1 MPETVINIRAVDQA
15 SGAIRAAAGA
25 LGSIKN
31 VVGGLA
37 LGAARV
43 ALENLGTAARAAW
56 DALNEGAALELT
68 ERRFESLAA
77 NIGVT
82 AAALDSQMA
91 AASQGMMSHAERMAT
106 AGDIIQLG
114 LADSSNEVTRLSVLM
129 DQLGWSAAGLA
140 NTLEDD
146 STDGLNALGLSFDA
160 VSAKMEVYEA
170 RGVAAS
176 EAFDLAVIEAGEDQL
191 AALGD
196 ATETTAGKIAQLT
209 SKWEDLSNGFKVGF
223 AEGVAD
229 DLEIIIDTL
238 DELDIKAEDVG
249 SALGNRIGSAVSRQL
264 GTAGMAVMIDDAEN
278 QLGELLGSQQA
289 AEQAVARIT
298 EATNRAGIAQ
308 YGWRDGIF
316 STEVALKN
324 QAAIL
329 EEVVALIDEMERVK
343 MLSDPNAW
351 ANWAAGE
358 QAAIALRDGVVGVG
372 GAVDDT
378 AVIMDGLPGAT
389 KEYAEAVLAAVEA
402 GETMIVTEKGLVI
415 ATDQVS
421 GHIRALAGL
430 ADVAAEAMARGA
442 DKAGVMAAAMRGL
455 GDVAKENFLA
465 QQAEAAEELAQFYDE
480 VAGRMAD
487 SFTAALQPEG
497 KMNFGNADAMAESAW
512 SIAQAY
518 DLTAVQIGNVGIA
531 LDEITPKQAEAAAK
545 ASIFQEAW
553 GNLLGQFGAGNID
566 TAELMTAYDQLI
578 ADLESKSL
586 IEIQVELGQVKN
598 PPRDSWAWLPK
609 EEREPIE
616 IPVEFTPEQA
626 ALSSAIDLLDGIPAN
641 TEKLITFEAEYAEI
655 TDTAIPA
662 IEAAITAIDAT
673 VLMAPETAELDAKI
687 ELINESRLTM
697 YVDFV
702 VGDTSAIPGRAAGGA
717 VSGDSPYI
725 IGEAG
730 PELFVPWTNG
740 TVVPN
745 HRIAQSVGGGGGI
758 NMTMNFYGPATAADV
773 RRAADDAGRR
783 LLEQVR
789 RAGVAV

>member
-1 MPETVINIRAVDQA
+1 MPSVDVTIRAIDQGSQNVQKFSTSL
-15 SGAIRAAAGA
+15 SGIAAKAITAGVSLGA
-25 LGSIKN
+25 LK
-31 VVGGLA
+31 
-37 LGAARV
+37 AAFSSV
-43 ALENLGTAARAAW
+43 EAVARAAFA
-56 DALNEGAALELT
+56 ALNEGAQLELAQS
-68 ERRFESLAA
+68 RFENLAVS
-77 NIGVT
+77 IGTT
-82 AAALDSQMA
+82 ADALTNDMGKA
-91 AASQGMMSHAERMAT
+91 TQGMMSQANMVSA
-106 AGDIIQLG
+106 ASDIISLG
-114 LADSSNEVTRLSVLM
+114 LADSGEEVVRLSNLVG
-129 DQLGWSAAGLA
+129 QLGWDMQVLTLTMA
-140 NTLEDD
+140 ND
-146 STDGLNALGLSFDA
+146 SMLRLDALGLSMTDVKERMEDLKA
-160 VSAKMEVYEA
+160 AGVSAD
-170 RGVAAS
+170 
-176 EAFDLAVIEAGEDQL
+176 EAFDLAVIEAGEAKL
-191 AALGD
+191 ELMGSAAD
-196 ATETTAGKIAQLT
+196 STAGKLQVLT
-209 SKWEDLSNGFKVGF
+209 ASVENVQNAFKMGF
-223 AEGVAD
+223 AEGFTEALDEVAGGAPAAAAGLADLAHGLGLLSQYIPDVVEGLTSVAMPAWVFEIGGALGIIGVAVGKNAQATREAADASAAWAD
-229 DLEIIIDTL
+229 DLWNTQLAAEMQAEALAAAADATSEYGDAL
-238 DELDIKAEDVG
+238 IKTAAAEDGV
-249 SALGNRIGSAVSRQL
+249 
-264 GTAGMAVMIDDAEN
+264 
-278 QLGELLGSQQA
+278 
-289 AEQAVARIT
+289 AVA
-298 EATNRAGIAQ
+298 ASN
-308 YGWRDGIF
+308 
-316 STEVALKN
+316 
-324 QAAIL
+324 
-329 EEVVALIDEMERVK
+329 
-343 MLSDPNAW
+343 
-351 ANWAAGE
+351 
-358 QAAIALRDGVVGVG
+358 VG
-372 GAVDDT
+372 D
-378 AVIMDGLPGAT
+378 
-389 KEYAEAVLAAVEA
+389 K
-402 GETMIVTEKGLVI
+402 
-415 ATDQVS
+415 
-421 GHIRALAGL
+421 IRALAGL

-566 TAELMTAYDQLI
+566 TEGLMAAYDQLI

-616 IPVEFTPEQA
+616 TPVEFTPEQA

-662 IEAAITAIDAT
+662 IEAAITAIDAK

>member
-1 MPETVINIRAVDQA
+1 MPDTVINIRAVDQA
-15 SGAIRAAAGA
+15 SGAIRGVAGA

-209 SKWEDLSNGFKVGF
+209 SKWEDLTNGFKAGF

-329 EEVVALIDEMERVK
+329 EEVVALIDEMERAK
-343 MLSDPNAW
+343 MLSDSNAW
-351 ANWAAGE
+351 ANWAKGE
-358 QAAIALRDGVVGVG
+358 RAAKGVGDSVEKSGRQLSEWTDEAKDAAIAAGDLAGELAGIDLSSV
-372 GAVDDT
+372 A
-378 AVIMDGLPGAT
+378 GAT
-389 KEYAEAVLAAVEA
+389 QEGIWRVAGNHIQSILDEAAAAANEEAQKLADEQAEIAAEIAAAYDEA
-402 GETMIVTEKGLVI
+402 
-415 ATDQVS
+415 A
-421 GHIRALAGL
+421 GHI
-430 ADVAAEAMARGA
+430 
-442 DKAGVMAAAMRGL
+442 
-455 GDVAKENFLA
+455 
-465 QQAEAAEELAQFYDE
+465 
-480 VAGRMAD
+480 AD
-487 SFTAALQPEG
+487 SFVAALQPKGE
-497 KMNFGNADAMAESAW
+497 MNFGDTDAMAESAW

-673 VLMAPETAELDAKI
+673 VLMAPETEELDAKI

>member
-1 MPETVINIRAVDQA
+1 MPSVDVTIRAIDQGSQNVQKFSTSL
-15 SGAIRAAAGA
+15 SGIAAKAITAGVSLGA
-25 LGSIKN
+25 LK
-31 VVGGLA
+31 
-37 LGAARV
+37 AAFSSV
-43 ALENLGTAARAAW
+43 EAVARAAFA
-56 DALNEGAALELT
+56 ALNEGAQLELAQS
-68 ERRFESLAA
+68 RFENLAVS
-77 NIGVT
+77 IGTT
-82 AAALDSQMA
+82 ADALTNDMGRA
-91 AASQGMMSHAERMAT
+91 TQGMMSQASMVSA
-106 AGDIIQLG
+106 ASDIISLG
-114 LADSSNEVTRLSVLM
+114 LADSGEEVVRLSNLVG
-129 DQLGWSAAGLA
+129 QLGWDMQVLTLTMA
-140 NTLEDD
+140 ND
-146 STDGLNALGLSFDA
+146 SMLRLDALGLSMTDVKERMEDLKA
-160 VSAKMEVYEA
+160 AGVSAD
-170 RGVAAS
+170 
-176 EAFDLAVIEAGEDQL
+176 EAFDLAVIEAGEAKL
-191 AALGD
+191 ELMGSAAD
-196 ATETTAGKIAQLT
+196 TTAGKLQVLT
-209 SKWEDLSNGFKVGF
+209 ASVENVQNAFKMGF
-223 AEGVAD
+223 AEGFTEA
-229 DLEIIIDTL
+229 L
-238 DELDIKAEDVG
+238 DE
-249 SALGNRIGSAVSRQL
+249 
-264 GTAGMAVMIDDAEN
+264 
-278 QLGELLGSQQA
+278 
-289 AEQAVARIT
+289 VA
-298 EATNRAGIAQ
+298 
-308 YGWRDGIF
+308 
-316 STEVALKN
+316 
-324 QAAIL
+324 
-329 EEVVALIDEMERVK
+329 
-343 MLSDPNAW
+343 
-351 ANWAAGE
+351 
-358 QAAIALRDGVVGVG
+358 G
-372 GAVDDT
+372 GA
-378 AVIMDGLPGAT
+378 P
-389 KEYAEAVLAAVEA
+389 AAA
-402 GETMIVTEKGLVI
+402 
-415 ATDQVS
+415 
-421 GHIRALAGL
+421 AGL
-430 ADVAAEAMARGA
+430 ADLAHGFGLLSQYIPDVVEGLTSVAMPAWVFEIGGALGIIGVAVGKNTQATREAAEASAAWADDLWNTQLAAEKSGRQLSEWTDEAKDAAIAAGDLAGELSGIDLSSVAGA
-442 DKAGVMAAAMRGL
+442 TQEGIWRVAGNHIQSILDEAAA
-455 GDVAKENFLA
+455 AANEEAQKLA
-465 QQAEAAEELAQFYDE
+465 DEQAEIAAEIAAAYDE
-480 VAGRMAD
+480 AAGHIAD
-487 SFTAALQPEG
+487 SFVAALQPEG

-531 LDEITPKQAEAAAK
+531 LDEITLKQAEAAAK

-662 IEAAITAIDAT
+662 IEAAITAIDAK

-730 PELFVPWTNG
+730 PELFVPWTTG
-740 TVVPN
+740 TVVPT

>member
-15 SGAIRAAAGA
+15 SGAIRGVAGA

-114 LADSSNEVTRLSVLM
+114 LADSSNEVTRLSVLI

-209 SKWEDLSNGFKVGF
+209 SKWEDLSNGFKAGF

-278 QLGELLGSQQA
+278 QLGELLGSQEA
-289 AEQAVARIT
+289 AEEAVARIT

-308 YGWRDGIF
+308 HGWRDGIF
-316 STEVALKN
+316 STEVALEN

-329 EEVVALIDEMERVK
+329 KEVVALIDEMERVK

-378 AVIMDGLPGAT
+378 AVIMDGLSGAT

-442 DKAGVMAAAMRGL
+442 DKAGAMAAAMEGL
-455 GDVAKENFLA
+455 EGVASGNALEQATAAADALA
-465 QQAEAAEELAQFYDE
+465 ATYEEAAA
-480 VAGRMAD
+480 RMAGA
-487 SFTAALQPEG
+487 FTAALGEG
-497 KMNFGNADAMAESAW
+497 GGFDFSNVDAMATAAW
-512 SIAQAY
+512 DMAQAF
-518 DLTAVQIGNVGIA
+518 DLTAPQIGNIGVAIG
-531 LDEITPKQAEAAAK
+531 EITPQMAEAAAK
-545 ASIFQEAW
+545 AAIFQEAW
-553 GNLLGQFGAGNID
+553 GNLLGQFGAGD
-566 TAELMTAYDQLI
+566 LDLSGLMGAYDALI
-578 ADLESKSL
+578 ADMNSKSL
-586 IEIQVELGQVKN
+586 VEIQVELKQVEN
-598 PPRDSWAWLPK
+598 PARELWAWLPK
-609 EEREPIE
+609 EERQTVE

-626 ALSSAIDLLDGIPAN
+626 ALQQAIDLIDGIPEDQA
-641 TEKLITFEAEYAEI
+641 KLITFDAEYVEVSNA
-655 TDTAIPA
+655 TVAIQ
-662 IEAAITAIDAT
+662 EAITAIDAT
-673 VLMAPETAELDAKI
+673 VLMTPETAELDAKI

-730 PELFVPWTNG
+730 PELFVPWTSG